1 MSALKVPIMEWKG
14 EWFPFSRVE
23 LAIYVGAFVIN
34 SVGLVGD
41 SILIWL
47 FSKHRMLRTPRLLMI
62 LNITIAD
69 MAWVAPEL
77 IEQIWNGKRLDYSG
91 GGRCQVQIHQRIA
104 GSSTASRGGWAAHYK
119 LCQAVNGIRL
129 AAILANMSTFA
140 LIGFERWYHLVMG
153 KVLHD
158 KHYYAMIAASW
169 LYSTSF
175 SMISLFV
182 GPKGTV
188 LSASRMYCIP
198 PFFDRHSV
206 HRAIGLMTCIHCLS
220 FPAIMMVCY
229 IFIFR
234 KVRRTRQ
241 KLITA
246 LNRSQTRWG
255 DMVSI
260 LEEDQHETKLRLM
273 KKEKSLILSIVVMM
287 GAFTLGWGTYAIS
300 TLYQVST
307 EKESPVWLDI
317 MAMIGIVGCTAINP
331 YLVLFNNRVVREA
344 ARTSL
349 GMRHP
354 TSCDMEAQ
362 VARANI
368 KIPTSTS

>member
-1 MSALKVPIMEWKG
+1 MSALKVSIMEWKG
-14 EWFPFSRVE
+14 EWIPFSRVE

-34 SVGLVGD
+34 SIGLVGD
-41 SILIWL
+41 SILMWL

-77 IEQIWNGKRLDYSG
+77 IEQIWN
-91 GGRCQVQIHQRIA
+91 
-104 GSSTASRGGWAAHYK
+104 ASRGGWAAHYK

-158 KHYYAMIAASW
+158 KHFYAMIAASW

-198 PFFDRHSV
+198 PFFDRHPV

-234 KVRRTRQ
+234 KVRRTSQ
-241 KLITA
+241 KLLTA

-255 DMVSI
+255 GMVSI
-260 LEEDQHETKLRLM
+260 LEEDQHETKLRMM
-273 KKEKSLILSIVVMM
+273 KKEKNLILSIVVMM
-287 GAFTLGWGTYAIS
+287 GAFTLGWGTYAII

-307 EKESPVWLDI
+307 EKEAPVWLDI
-317 MAMIGIVGCTAINP
+317 LAMIGIVGCTGINP
-331 YLVLFNNRVVREA
+331 YLVLFNNRIVREA

-354 TSCDMEAQ
+354 ASCDMEAQ

-368 KIPTSTS
+368 KTPAITS